1 MFFDGPFILSR
12 SSKHQPR
19 SSNIPKKKDIMFSNL
34 STKDLA
40 IVACILD
47 EEEENSTFL

>member
-1 MFFDGPFILSR
+1 
-12 SSKHQPR
+12 
-19 SSNIPKKKDIMFSNL
+19 MFSNL

-47 EEEENSTFL
+47 EEEENSESEQKKRRRDSVEKLTVCLR